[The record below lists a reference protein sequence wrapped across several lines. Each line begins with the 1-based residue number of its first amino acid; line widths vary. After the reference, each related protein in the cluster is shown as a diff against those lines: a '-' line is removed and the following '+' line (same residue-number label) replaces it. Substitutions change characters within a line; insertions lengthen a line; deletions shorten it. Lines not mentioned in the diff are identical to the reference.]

1 MPRNSYQYG
10 TSPRKYEPEYT
21 RTTTNTKRTKNPTKQ
36 VTRKENKNKVN
47 TKVKEKRETKT
58 EVKKKCSRRKKQ
70 SITSCS
76 SFGYIWYATYCKL

>member
-21 RTTTNTKRTKNPTKQ
+21 RTTTATKRTKNPTKQ

-47 TKVKEKRETKT
+47 TKMKEKNGTKQNRSQMCSEQNRT
-58 EVKKKCSRRKKQ
+58 GPKCSRRKK
-70 SITSCS
+70 
-76 SFGYIWYATYCKL
+76 